1 MPAYGSCHATH
12 LAPITHIC
20 APSPLAGTYML
31 QLSVPSTARSTLLQ
45 TKPAVVKQGALRAQS
60 FIGHTRKRAGLLGD
74 PAAVHAG
81 LGHHKEA
88 VEAVR

>member
-1 MPAYGSCHATH
+1 
-12 LAPITHIC
+12 
-20 APSPLAGTYML
+20 ML

-45 TKPAVVKQGALRAQS
+45 TELAVVKQGARGPSSL
-60 FIGHTRKRAGLLGD
+60 IGHTRKRTILLGD
-74 PAAVHAG
+74 PTAVHAG